1 MATGLDELLRE
12 VKLLRIARS
21 CFFSID
27 ALEKYMGR
35 LFSSV
40 EEAIGMELRE
50 ARKRYLK
57 FVSLPLGGGL
67 IGAIDQYV
75 LGYGIIPSEYRNV
88 LYVVAII
95 GILAFAFLWGR
106 RHVAAL
112 ERMRRVA
119 FEKSFVAGELLS
131 YIRSFAGARFSL
143 DEPVGY
149 EQIRLMITIAWP
161 ALSLYFAESY

>member
-12 VKLLRIARS
+12 VRLLRIARS

-67 IGAIDQYV
+67 IGALDQYV

-88 LYVVAII
+88 LYAIAII
-95 GILAFAFLWGR
+95 GILPFAAPF
-106 RHVAAL
+106 
-112 ERMRRVA
+112 
-119 FEKSFVAGELLS
+119 
-131 YIRSFAGARFSL
+131 
-143 DEPVGY
+143 
-149 EQIRLMITIAWP
+149 Q
-161 ALSLYFAESY
+161 